1 MSVRRLASIA
11 SALLV
16 AGIAALASYTHMRG
30 LALRYGQDPLIA
42 TLLPVSVDGM
52 MVVAT
57 VALGDGRR
65 HRWSAWLAFWTGV
78 AASVVANV
86 LAAQPLLIARCI
98 SAWPAVAFL
107 LVVEVITRGG
117 RLRLPAPAQDG
128 RPKGVAPI
136 PPLSG
141 PQVVTS
147 PGSSAPER
155 AAERSASDGPALSSA
170 TVPAGA
176 WVDSGDHSGTHA
188 AAGPS
193 SGPAATSVVSGSVPD
208 PAGTARA
215 PQPRTT
221 AAARARSSR
230 PSTRRKPPEPAPD
243 VSDLVPAGRAVRDRL
258 AGQGR
263 AMTRN
268 ELVAGLRADG
278 QRVSSRR
285 ATALYAALNH
295 EPHPAP
301 ARPA

>member
-1 MSVRRLASIA
+1 MSVRRAASIA

-117 RLRLPAPAQDG
+117 RLRLPAPARDV
-128 RPKGVAPI
+128 RPEGVAPI

-141 PQVVTS
+141 PRVATS
-147 PGSSAPER
+147 PGSSAPVP
-155 AAERSASDGPALSSA
+155 AAERSSSDGPALPP
-170 TVPAGA
+170 TAGA
-176 WVDSGDHSGTHA
+176 PADQPAPHA
-188 AAGPS
+188 LTPVTGA
-193 SGPAATSVVSGSVPD
+193 VSGSVPD
-208 PAGTARA
+208 PA
-215 PQPRTT
+215 
-221 AAARARSSR
+221 AAASPGPDPGPAAASGPTRARKSAPPRGR
-230 PSTRRKPPEPAPD
+230 PSTRRRPAEPVPD

-263 AMTRN
+263 AMTRD

-278 QRVSSRR
+278 HTVSSKR
-285 ATALYAALNH
+285 ATALYAALNR

>member
-1 MSVRRLASIA
+1 VSVRRVASIA

-30 LALRYGQDPLIA
+30 LALRYGQDRLIA

-65 HRWSAWLAFWTGV
+65 YRWSAWLAFWTGV

-86 LAAQPLLIARCI
+86 LAAQPSVIARCI

-117 RLRLPAPAQDG
+117 RLRLPAPARDVW
-128 RPKGVAPI
+128 PEGVAPI

-141 PQVVTS
+141 PRVATS
-147 PGSSAPER
+147 PGSSAPVP
-155 AAERSASDGPALSSA
+155 AAERSSSDGPALPP
-170 TVPAGA
+170 TAGA
-176 WVDSGDHSGTHA
+176 HA
-188 AAGPS
+188 DQ
-193 SGPAATSVVSGSVPD
+193 PAPHALTPVTGAVSGSVPD
-208 PAGTARA
+208 PA
-215 PQPRTT
+215 
-221 AAARARSSR
+221 AASGATRARKSTAPRGR
-230 PSTRRKPPEPAPD
+230 PSTRRRPAEPVPD

-263 AMTRN
+263 AMTRD

-285 ATALYAALNH
+285 ATALYAALNR